1 MKAAIC
7 YGSGRPLVVED
18 RPDPVAGPDDLVIRV
33 RRCGVCGSELHL
45 NEGPPREFPGGVVL
59 GHEFSGEVVG
69 IGAKVTGFRMGDRV
83 TAVPV
88 KGCGRCE
95 ACRRGNYILCPQAV
109 PLMGGFAEY
118 MTLPASVAVKLP
130 DRLSF
135 ADGALIE
142 PLTVSLYGVRVS
154 RIQPGDRVLVL
165 GAGTIGLGA
174 IYWAR
179 RLGADRIVAMS
190 RSGRRAKMAL
200 AMGAD
205 AFVPYGD
212 SEADEVVEALG
223 GAADIVYECVG
234 SPGFL
239 SKSVQHARLY
249 GQVISLGF
257 CTSPDP
263 ITPSQASFKAVTL
276 QFPAGYSLKDFRYVA
291 RAMKAGHVDPTTMV
305 SSVVPLDAFPEMFDR
320 LQGSNDE
327 TKVHVAPVPD

>member
-1 MKAAIC
+1 MKAAVC
-7 YGSGRPLVVED
+7 YGSDQPFVIED
-18 RPDPVAGPDDLVIRV
+18 RPDPVPGPDDIVIRV

-45 NEGPPREFPGGVVL
+45 NDGPPRAFPGGFVI
-59 GHEFSGEVVG
+59 GHEFTGEIVE
-69 IGAKVTGFRMGDRV
+69 IGTAVTGFRKGDRV
-83 TAVPV
+83 AAVPV

-95 ACRRGNYILCPQAV
+95 ACHQGNYILCPQAV

-118 MTLPASVAVKLP
+118 MTVPASVAVKLP
-130 DRLSF
+130 DNLSF

-165 GAGTIGLGA
+165 GAGTIALGV

-190 RSGRRAKMAL
+190 RSDRRAEMAL

-205 AFVPYGD
+205 AFVAYGD
-212 SEADEVVEALG
+212 SELDEAVEALG
-223 GAADIVYECVG
+223 GPADVVYECVG

-257 CTSPDP
+257 CMSPDQ
-263 ITPSQASFKAVTL
+263 IVPSQVSIKGVTL
-276 QFPAGYSLKDFRYVA
+276 QFPAGYSLNDFRYVA
-291 RAMKAGHVDPTTMV
+291 HAMNAGHVDPKMMI
-305 SSVVPLDAFPEMFDR
+305 SSVIPLDAFPDMFAR
-320 LQGSNDE
+320 LQGPNNE

>member
-1 MKAAIC
+1 MKAAVC
-7 YGSGRPLVVED
+7 YGSGRPFVIED
-18 RPDPVAGPDDLVIRV
+18 RPDPVPRPDDLVIRV

-45 NEGPPREFPGGVVL
+45 NDGPAREFPGGLVL
-59 GHEFSGEVVG
+59 GHEFAGEVIQ
-69 IGAKVTGFRMGDRV
+69 IGSNVTGFRKGDRV
-83 TAVPV
+83 AAVPV

-95 ACRRGNYILCPQAV
+95 ACHRGNYILCPQAV

-118 MTLPASVAVKLP
+118 MTFPASLAVKLP
-130 DRLSF
+130 DTLSF

-154 RIQPGDRVLVL
+154 SIQPGDRVLVL
-165 GAGTIGLGA
+165 GAGTIALGA

-190 RSGRRAKMAL
+190 RSDRRAKMAL

-212 SEADEVVEALG
+212 NEAEEVVEALG
-223 GAADIVYECVG
+223 GPADIVYECVG

-239 SKSVQHARLY
+239 SRSVQHARLF
-249 GQVISLGF
+249 GQVISRGF
-257 CTSPDP
+257 CMSPDQ

-276 QFPAGYSLKDFRYVA
+276 QFPAGYSVNDFRYVA
-291 RAMKAGHVDPTTMV
+291 HAMKAGHVDPAMMI
-305 SSVVPLDAFPEMFDR
+305 SSVVPLDAFPEMFGR
-320 LQGSNDE
+320 LLGPNDE
-327 TKVHVAPVPD
+327 TKVQVAPVSD